1 MPEQFVTWASTAARR
16 RKPAPAYLE
25 VLDTA
30 SMPERPVSPNRAAI
44 GAAGC
49 LAGLLLG
56 LAIAHFRRRAGHST
70 PA

>member
-1 MPEQFVTWASTAARR
+1 MPEQFVTFASKAASQ
-16 RKPAPAYLE
+16 RKPSPAYLE

-44 GAAGC
+44 GAGGG

-56 LAIAHFRRRAGHST
+56 LAIARLRRRARQKL
-70 PA
+70 